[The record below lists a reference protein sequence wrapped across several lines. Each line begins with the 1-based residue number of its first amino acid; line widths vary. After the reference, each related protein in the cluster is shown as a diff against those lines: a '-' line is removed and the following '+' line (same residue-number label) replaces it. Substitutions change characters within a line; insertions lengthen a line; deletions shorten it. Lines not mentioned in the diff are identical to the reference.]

1 MRWPKLSPRSIA
13 IWFGLLKELRALLA
27 TPWRGPPQAPGTD
40 SFGRALQARRG
51 GASGGPMADRDAL
64 HSPSRTE
71 PATPHLP
78 AQRGVSRGRMTLLFT
93 VMLVTAAGNTAMQS
107 VMPSIG
113 TELGVADVWISLA
126 YTWSALLWVVCAPYW
141 ARRSDRRG
149 RKAMMALG
157 LVGFILSFALCG
169 TLLWLGLNGVL
180 GAMAT
185 LLLFAA
191 ARSLYGGFGS
201 AAPPAVQAYVAS
213 RTPRAERTQAM
224 ALIASSFGLGTVIG
238 PALAP
243 LLVFPLTGLPGPFFA
258 FTLLAIVVLVA
269 LRVSL
274 PNDDPMF
281 PARSEVV
288 GAPFRANP
296 NPGGSEDGEG
306 GGAAGEPD
314 IPNLSWR
321 DPRLRPWLFAGLV
334 GGHAQAAFLG
344 IVGFFIL
351 DRLGLRATP
360 NEGTGPIG
368 LVLMC
373 GAIATLLAQWGLIPR
388 FKLGPR
394 SSTLWGMALSIV
406 GVLAFAAS
414 SNLHAIALG
423 MAIASLGFGLF
434 RPGYTA
440 GSSLAVSRAEQGQ
453 IGGIIASVN
462 GAAYVVAAPIG
473 VWLYGHHA
481 WIGFLTIC
489 ALCGVVFVVG
499 WRSLESDAVLEGRRE
514 ER

>member
-1 MRWPKLSPRSIA
+1 MAMLDPAAAIVEAPRKPISR
-13 IWFGLLKELRALLA
+13 ERMALL
-27 TPWRGPPQAPGTD
+27 
-40 SFGRALQARRG
+40 F
-51 GASGGPMADRDAL
+51 M
-64 HSPSRTE
+64 
-71 PATPHLP
+71 
-78 AQRGVSRGRMTLLFT
+78 

-126 YTWSALLWVVCAPYW
+126 YTWSALLWVVCAPLW

-157 LVGFILSFALCG
+157 LIGFIASFALCG
-169 TLLWLGLNGVL
+169 LILWFGLA
-180 GAMAT
+180 GALPALWT

-243 LLVFPLTGLPGPFFA
+243 LLVFPATGLPGPFFA
-258 FTLLAIVVLVA
+258 FTLFALIVLIA
-269 LRVSL
+269 LRVML

-281 PARSEVV
+281 PTRSEVV
-288 GAPFRANP
+288 GAPYGANS
-296 NPGGSEDGEG
+296 NPRVSDDDEAADTAPDGIA
-306 GGAAGEPD
+306 GAE

-321 DPRLRPWLFAGLV
+321 DERLWPWLVAGLV

-388 FKLGPR
+388 LKLGPR
-394 SSTLWGMALSIV
+394 SSTLWGMALAIV
-406 GVLAFAAS
+406 GVVVFAVS
-414 SNLHAIALG
+414 SNLHSIALG
-423 MAIASLGFGLF
+423 MAIASLGFGLY
-434 RPGYTA
+434 RPGFTA
-440 GSSLAVSRAEQGQ
+440 GASLAVSRAEQGQ
-453 IGGIIASVN
+453 IGGIVASVN

-489 ALCGVVFVVG
+489 ALCAAVFVLG
-499 WRSLESDAVLEGRRE
+499 WRSLALDEVLEGPRPS
-514 ER
+514 